1 MVISTTAA
9 TSPSKW
15 HEVRLGCN
23 ECEHFTVPV
32 DSSTCFHNLCYLVR
46 KQSLNL
52 GQDVSTLLKY
62 FPESGSAL
70 LAPGASARTAQIVAC
85 KSPAK
90 ASLGKDRQALL
101 LTGLHTAEDGTGK
114 LATESGSIQ
123 LNIVTTASYSYLTVC
138 NFLG

>member
-1 MVISTTAA
+1 MKRGWVAMNA
-9 TSPSKW
+9 
-15 HEVRLGCN
+15 N
-23 ECEHFTVPV
+23 FTVPV

-52 GQDVSTLLKY
+52 GQDVPLLKY